1 MFPASLKE
9 IGEHAFEDCVA
20 LTEVDLSKTALQEI
34 SSDAFRETGL
44 KKVTLPASLKKIGS
58 QAFLGTHL
66 EEVVFSA
73 ELQEIDDEAFRG
85 VVELTSVTL
94 SNNMQRI
101 GYQAFSDCE
110 QLSKVA
116 WSPTVRI
123 RSVDLLSRNSRYS
136 LTCSIRSFSSYLLQS
151 K

>member
-1 MFPASLKE
+1 MASVAFPASLKE
-9 IGEHAFEDCVA
+9 IGGHAFEDCVA

-34 SSDAFRETGL
+34 SSETGL

-94 SNNMQRI
+94 SNNM
-101 GYQAFSDCE
+101 
-110 QLSKVA
+110 
-116 WSPTVRI
+116 
-123 RSVDLLSRNSRYS
+123 
-136 LTCSIRSFSSYLLQS
+136 
-151 K
+151 

>member
-1 MFPASLKE
+1 M
-9 IGEHAFEDCVA
+9 A

-44 KKVTLPASLKKIGS
+44 KKVTLPASLKKIGL

-94 SNNMQRI
+94 SNNM
-101 GYQAFSDCE
+101 
-110 QLSKVA
+110 
-116 WSPTVRI
+116 
-123 RSVDLLSRNSRYS
+123 
-136 LTCSIRSFSSYLLQS
+136 
-151 K
+151 

>member
-1 MFPASLKE
+1 M
-9 IGEHAFEDCVA
+9 
-20 LTEVDLSKTALQEI
+20 
-34 SSDAFRETGL
+34 

-94 SNNMQRI
+94 SNNM
-101 GYQAFSDCE
+101 
-110 QLSKVA
+110 
-116 WSPTVRI
+116 
-123 RSVDLLSRNSRYS
+123 
-136 LTCSIRSFSSYLLQS
+136 
-151 K
+151 